1 MGVGRHLGHLFSLI
15 SICVTITP
23 YWVFWVII
31 NKATSVF
38 KCVENSLLPATD
50 KKLRA
55 ALSKLLKRG
64 WWLGHSQ
71 RTWRFLPAHP
81 KGRGAWPQ
89 IARSLTGRWCLDL
102 LFLITGAEVFASIHK
117 WCPQSCGNEFRLYSL
132 LGSAA
137 KPCLLVLTVLAWGWE
152 EVWGF
157 PDFCATFQLFKLWWC
172 DAFQSFSIA

>member
-64 WWLGHSQ
+64 WWPGHSQ
-71 RTWRFLPAHP
+71 RTWDSYQHT
-81 KGRGAWPQ
+81 RGAGVHDP
-89 IARSLTGRWCLDL
+89 RSRGLSQGGGVWTCC
-102 LFLITGAEVFASIHK
+102 FL
-117 WCPQSCGNEFRLYSL
+117 
-132 LGSAA
+132 SAGLR
-137 KPCLLVLTVLAWGWE
+137 CLLPFINGVHSLVVMSSDCTPFLGLLPSLAFWFSPSLPEGGKRC
-152 EVWGF
+152 EVSLISELPSNFSNSDGVM
-157 PDFCATFQLFKLWWC
+157 LF
-172 DAFQSFSIA
+172 SPSV